1 MWQDAK
7 ARAAHHFAASDG
19 SQAHEQHFRPHLS
32 PRVSRL
38 STPREV
44 PVFRQPRHRQR
55 RRPLLTARQAGPK
68 LWPPCSGND
77 GFKLVLG
84 KKHTLRPIRI
94 FVCFESRIKK
104 KCGAETKHTQ
114 TLVSEQGGSIFNIF
128 QGTFHVFCFRNE
140 IRIHVISEI
149 TASFSLGLFFRFFPG
164 EQGPYKEGGP
174 WGERPNH
181 DNVGS
186 SSLLCPGG

>member
-1 MWQDAK
+1 MRHGLPPLGKSRCADSP
-7 ARAAHHFAASDG
+7 AAG
-19 SQAHEQHFRPHLS
+19 STTSLP
-32 PRVSRL
+32 
-38 STPREV
+38 
-44 PVFRQPRHRQR
+44 
-55 RRPLLTARQAGPK
+55 RRPGGPDPSCGP
-68 LWPPCSGND
+68 LALETTEA
-77 GFKLVLG
+77 FKLVLG